1 MLRSIGSVVLLV
13 GLSVVAGVV
22 VTEADR
28 AEASYPGG
36 PGRVA
41 YTESDSTPS
50 GGYFSE
56 VYTMDPDGSDRRRVT
71 FDGGTLVK
79 TEVEADGCSSDGYVD
94 YYTRSSSPRW
104 SPDGSVLAFL
114 HYAAND
120 THEIRTIDPFS
131 GNVEV
136 LFSDWDASM
145 LSWSPDGKRIAYADE
160 SGVWVANADGTSAVV
175 VAEPTLGLMPLLPG
189 WPSTIGRV
197 KWSPDGS
204 KLAFVEGARFVCGG
218 GADYVMV
225 VDVDGSNRHE
235 DLCNGE
241 PSGRSSEFDWAPD
254 GQKLVCEGYFEDFED
269 GYKLMSVEPDG
280 SNPIPLTDGGRPV
293 WSPDGSEIL
302 FVFGDLWGD
311 DGELWS
317 YDTSSKTTRRVMS
330 GFSGYTMDWQPEPLI
345 PQPVGL
351 VDPDTGIWRV
361 ADNDGQVTSFY
372 YGNPGDF
379 PIMGDWDCSGTDTP
393 GLYRQTDGF
402 VYLRNS
408 NTQGNADIRFYF
420 GNPGDIPL
428 AGDFNGD
435 GCDTVSIYR
444 QLEGRVYI
452 INELGENDGG
462 LGAADHDFYFGNPGD
477 KPFVGDFDGN
487 DIDTVGLHRES
498 TGLVYFRNTNTQG
511 NAEFEFY
518 FGDPGDRLI
527 AGDWNGDE
535 TDSPAVYR
543 PSSST
548 FYFRYTNTQGN
559 ADEQFAWGRPHWL
572 PVSAQTD

>member
-1 MLRSIGSVVLLV
+1 
-13 GLSVVAGVV
+13 
-22 VTEADR
+22 
-28 AEASYPGG
+28 
-36 PGRVA
+36 
-41 YTESDSTPS
+41 
-50 GGYFSE
+50 
-56 VYTMDPDGSDRRRVT
+56 
-71 FDGGTLVK
+71 
-79 TEVEADGCSSDGYVD
+79 
-94 YYTRSSSPRW
+94 
-104 SPDGSVLAFL
+104 
-114 HYAAND
+114 
-120 THEIRTIDPFS
+120 
-131 GNVEV
+131 
-136 LFSDWDASM
+136 
-145 LSWSPDGKRIAYADE
+145 
-160 SGVWVANADGTSAVV
+160 
-175 VAEPTLGLMPLLPG
+175 
-189 WPSTIGRV
+189 
-197 KWSPDGS
+197 
-204 KLAFVEGARFVCGG
+204 
-218 GADYVMV
+218 
-225 VDVDGSNRHE
+225 
-235 DLCNGE
+235 
-241 PSGRSSEFDWAPD
+241 
-254 GQKLVCEGYFEDFED
+254 
-269 GYKLMSVEPDG
+269 
-280 SNPIPLTDGGRPV
+280 V

-311 DGELWS
+311 DRELWS

-361 ADNDGQVTSFY
+361 ADNDGRVTSFY

-393 GLYRQTDGF
+393 GLYRQSDGF

-428 AGDFNGD
+428 AGDFNND

-444 QLEGRVYI
+444 QTEGRVYI
-452 INELGENDGG
+452 INKLGENDGG

-477 KPFVGDFDGN
+477 KPFVGDFDG
-487 DIDTVGLHRES
+487 DGIDTVGLHRES
-498 TGLVYFRNTNTQG
+498 TGLVYFRTTNTQG

-527 AGDWNGDE
+527 AGDWNGDG

-548 FYFRYTNTQGN
+548 FYFRYANTQGN
-559 ADEQFAWGRPHWL
+559 ADEQFAWGRSHWL